1 MWVILGLPSEKI
13 IRQSCGRA
21 NEVVIYSYGG
31 RAAELWWEKIKNTA
45 KRSDNLRV
53 VNVSYQDSKEVGQ
66 LLDRSIKMQVSI
78 EDNDVMISVGEAVVY
93 MDLIEWRGTAD

>member
-1 MWVILGLPSEKI
+1 M
-13 IRQSCGRA
+13 
-21 NEVVIYSYGG
+21 
-31 RAAELWWEKIKNTA
+31 
-45 KRSDNLRV
+45 